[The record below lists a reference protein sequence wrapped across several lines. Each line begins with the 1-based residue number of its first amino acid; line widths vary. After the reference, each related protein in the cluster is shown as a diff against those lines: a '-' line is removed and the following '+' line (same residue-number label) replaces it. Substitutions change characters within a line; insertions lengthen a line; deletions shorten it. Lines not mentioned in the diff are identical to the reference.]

1 MTRDDYTLD
10 AYKSGQFA
18 FAMHHLTRA
27 DAQREAA
34 DAQGEGYATRILN
47 SDGTPVKKA
56 GSNGKT

>member
-27 DAQREAA
+27 DAQREAST
-34 DAQGEGYATRILN
+34 AQGEGYATRILN
-47 SDGTPVKKA
+47 DDGSPVKKE
-56 GSNGKT
+56 KTNV